1 MRRNAVFQEG
11 VRLHL
16 IEGQLFGAYFSCVII
31 LALMQFSILFF
42 ASLGPQ
48 AWMGPAYLFK
58 FSAAVA
64 LILTVYFVLRVA
76 NQEMVPG
83 RFVPLRRW
91 LHQEGVK
98 ISEVA
103 LGQIA
108 LLCLQSF
115 IFTLLSFP
123 LLVWAGAIA
132 RATVESIFH
141 TISLFFFYSLTYGV
155 WGLVGVALWEH
166 RVENRQ
172 VFVRCLFVCLVLL
185 SALVYPP
192 LNPVAFLLFDLGWR
206 ELGAPLVLW
215 GYKWSA
221 SVVHFLF
228 HSLLLALGL
237 WTYRWA
243 LKREGYL

>member
-1 MRRNAVFQEG
+1 MRKNAVFQEG
-11 VRLHL
+11 IQLYL
-16 IEGQLFGAYFSCVII
+16 IEGWLFGAYFSYVII

-76 NQEMVPG
+76 NQEMVPW

-103 LGQIA
+103 LAQIA
-108 LLCLQSF
+108 LLCLHSF

-123 LLVWAGAIA
+123 FLVWAGAIA
-132 RATVESIFH
+132 RANVESILH
-141 TISLFFFYSLTYGV
+141 TVLLFFFYSLAYGV

-172 VFVRCLFVCLVLL
+172 VFIRCLFVCLVLL

-192 LNPVAFLLFDLGWR
+192 LNPVAFLLFDLGWK
-206 ELGAPLVLW
+206 ELGTPLVIL
-215 GYKWSA
+215 GQKWSA
-221 SVVHFLF
+221 WVVHFLF
-228 HSLLLALGL
+228 HSFLLALGL
-237 WTYRWA
+237 LSYRWA